1 MSLRSLIF
9 VAFALYL
16 SVLPGFAQRGGG
28 GPPSVFVEPVTER
41 SFATRIEALGTLEPN
56 EQVDLTLNA
65 ADRVRAIYFDDGDRV
80 TAGKTLLSLA
90 QREQIA
96 LVEAAEAT
104 YDEARRQQE
113 RIARL
118 AEQQAVS
125 ESELDQAN
133 RNLDSARANLR
144 AVQSRQQDRVLV
156 APFDGVLGFR
166 MVSVG
171 SYVQPGDVVARLID
185 DSEMNLDFMV
195 PSTFLRTLKKGT
207 AIEARTD
214 DLPGEV
220 FEGTIASIDNAID
233 PVTRSVRVRATLPN
247 PDRLLIAGMFVQ
259 VTLLAEPRD
268 ALSIPEEAIQP
279 IGPRTYVFVAEDDG
293 GQIVARRKEVT
304 LGLRQEGF
312 VEVKSGL
319 EEGDRIITEGIIRV
333 RDGGPVKIEDKS
345 ILEPEVANRKK
356 ASEGSSA
363 APVSPGR

>member
-1 MSLRSLIF
+1 MSLRLIPVLALVLSLCGLQ
-9 VAFALYL
+9 A
-16 SVLPGFAQRGGG
+16 FAQRG
-28 GPPSVFVEPVTER
+28 PSSVFVEEVEPR
-41 SFATRIEALGTLEPN
+41 SFAMRIEALGTLEPN

-80 TAGKTLLSLA
+80 SAGKTLLSLA

-96 LVEAAEAT
+96 LVEAAEANFN
-104 YDEARRQQE
+104 EARRQQE

-125 ESELDQAN
+125 ASELDEAN

-171 SYVQPGDVVARLID
+171 SYVTPGDVVARLID

-195 PSTFLRTLKKGT
+195 PSTFLRSLEKGT
-207 AIEARTD
+207 EIEARTD

-220 FEGTIASIDNAID
+220 FKGTIASIDNAID

-247 PDRLLIAGMFVQ
+247 PERILMPGMFVQ
-259 VTLLAEPRD
+259 VTLLAEPRE
-268 ALSIPEEAIQP
+268 ALSIPEEAVQP
-279 IGPRTYVFVAEDDG
+279 VGPRTYVFMIDTEN
-293 GQIVARRKEVT
+293 GQKIARRTEVE
-304 LGLRQEGF
+304 LGLRQNGY
-312 VEVKSGL
+312 VEVTAGL
-319 EEGDRIITEGIIRV
+319 DEGDRVITEGIIRV

-345 ILEPEVANRKK
+345 LLEPEIASGKK
-356 ASEGSSA
+356 ASGGPAGSPA
-363 APVSPGR
+363 SPGR